1 MNTHAGTVDNPKNE
15 SSSFSDK
22 ELPLVN
28 HKDQRNKEE
37 NNHNNG
43 KAEE

>member
-1 MNTHAGTVDNPKNE
+1 MNTHAATVDNTKNE

-22 ELPLVN
+22 EMQVY
-28 HKDQRNKEE
+28 HKDQRNNEE
-37 NNHNNG
+37 NSHNNG